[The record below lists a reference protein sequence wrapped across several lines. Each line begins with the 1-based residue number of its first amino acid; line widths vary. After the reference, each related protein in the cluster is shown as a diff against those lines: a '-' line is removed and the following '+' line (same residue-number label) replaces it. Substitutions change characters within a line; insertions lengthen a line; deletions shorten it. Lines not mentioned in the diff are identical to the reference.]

1 MKKILSL
8 LLSIT
13 MLLSITAGMNITA
26 NAEVFSGYCGAEGDG
41 SNLTWSLNENTKVLT
56 ISGTGEMMGYYSENE
71 VPWNSRR
78 YCIASVVINSGVT
91 SIGDS
96 AFENCDSLISITIPS
111 SVTRIGD
118 YAFRGCNS
126 LTSITVDG
134 SNQNYS
140 SQDGVL
146 FNKDKTVLIQYPIG
160 NTRILYRIP
169 NIVTSIGDWAF
180 YGCNSL
186 TSITMPNSVT
196 SIGDCAFAHC
206 DSLTSIEI
214 PNSVTSIGHAAFWY
228 CDSLTSIEIPNSVTS
243 IGHDAFSNCYNLTSI
258 EIPNSVTSIGD
269 GAFSSCYSLTSITIP
284 NSVTSIGGSAFEFCY
299 SLTSIEIPNSVT
311 SIGYGAFDEC
321 RSLTSIT
328 VDGNNQNYSSQDEVL
343 FNKDKTVLI
352 QYPIGNI
359 RTSYTIPNSV
369 TSIGDGAFMHCFSL
383 TSITVDGNNQNY
395 SSQDGVLFNKD
406 KTVLIQYPIGNTRT
420 SYTILNSVT
429 SIGDYAFYDCNSL
442 TSITIPNSV
451 TRIGDSAFY
460 LCSSLTSITIPN
472 SVTSIGDHAF
482 CFCSLTDVY
491 YSGSDNEWNNISIG
505 YSNDTLNN
513 ATIHYNSTGPENSG
527 GSTGGG
533 SIGGGGGGFVPA
545 TPEEPATTEP
555 TTQPSTKPS
564 APATTTTKKPS
575 TVKVEKVTK
584 GTKSFKVTWK
594 KKTGV
599 SGYQVQYAT
608 DKKFK
613 KNKKTVTVAKKNATS
628 KTIKKLKSKKT
639 YYVRVRTYKIVNGKK
654 VYSSWS
660 KVKAVKTK

>member
-1 MKKILSL
+1 MKKIVSIF
-8 LLSIT
+8 LSIV
-13 MLLSITAGMNITA
+13 MLISITAGLEMTA
-26 NAEVFSGYCGAEGDG
+26 NAKELTGDCGVNVKYKLDTSTG
-41 SNLTWSLNENTKVLT
+41 VLT
-56 ISGTGEMMGYYSENE
+56 ISGTGKMYDYLYGSVAPWYSD
-71 VPWNSRR
+71 SS
-78 YCIASVVINSGVT
+78 SVKTVEIKSGVT
-91 SIGDS
+91 SIGDR
-96 AFENCDSLISITIPS
+96 AFVDCGSLTSITIPD

-160 NTRILYRIP
+160 NTR
-169 NIVTSIGDWAF
+169 TSYTI
-180 YGCNSL
+180 
-186 TSITMPNSVT
+186 PNSVT
-196 SIGDCAFAHC
+196 SIGDNAFRDC
-206 DSLTSIEI
+206 DS
-214 PNSVTSIGHAAFWY
+214 
-228 CDSLTSIEIPNSVTS
+228 
-243 IGHDAFSNCYNLTSI
+243 LTSI

-269 GAFSSCYSLTSITIP
+269 GAFRSCYSLTSVTIG
-284 NSVTSIGGSAFEFCY
+284 NSVTSIG
-299 SLTSIEIPNSVT
+299 N
-311 SIGYGAFDEC
+311 GAFW
-321 RSLTSIT
+321 
-328 VDGNNQNYSSQDEVL
+328 
-343 FNKDKTVLI
+343 
-352 QYPIGNI
+352 
-359 RTSYTIPNSV
+359 
-369 TSIGDGAFMHCFSL
+369 
-383 TSITVDGNNQNY
+383 
-395 SSQDGVLFNKD
+395 
-406 KTVLIQYPIGNTRT
+406 
-420 SYTILNSVT
+420 
-429 SIGDYAFYDCNSL
+429 DCY
-442 TSITIPNSV
+442 I
-451 TRIGDSAFY
+451 
-460 LCSSLTSITIPN
+460 LTSITIPN
-472 SVTSIGDHAF
+472 SVTSIGDSSF
-482 CFCSLTDVY
+482 EGCSSLTSIIIPNSVTSIGYRAFSYCVSLKDVY
-491 YSGSDNEWNNISIG
+491 YSGSEEEWKAISIG
-505 YSNDTLNN
+505 SYNESLTN

-533 SIGGGGGGFVPA
+533 GTIGGGGGGGFDPA
-545 TPEEPATTEP
+545 PTPEEPATTEP

-613 KNKKTVTVAKKNATS
+613 KNKKTVTIAKKNATS